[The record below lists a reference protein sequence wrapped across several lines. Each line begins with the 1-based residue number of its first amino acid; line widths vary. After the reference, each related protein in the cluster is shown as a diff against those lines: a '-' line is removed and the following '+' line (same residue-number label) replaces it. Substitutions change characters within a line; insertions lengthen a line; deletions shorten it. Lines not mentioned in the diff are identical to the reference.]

1 MAIIKM
7 QRPAFGFIVS
17 EATMWRS
24 RDEIEVSATET
35 ILPATLVQAA
45 AVAGDPAVVWD
56 GTADPIGILCQ
67 GVVVDEDG
75 PAVAVRR
82 VIIAR
87 EAEVFGGDLVLPDG
101 VDFADVMAALA
112 PLGIIVRLNQGRHI
126 DIVAPATT

>member
-17 EATMWRS
+17 EAVMWRS
-24 RDEIEVSATET
+24 RDEVEVAATDT
-35 ILPATLVQAA
+35 ILPATLVQAGATEADA
-45 AVAGDPAVVWD
+45 AVTWD
-56 GTADPIGILCQ
+56 GTAEPLGILCQ

-75 PAVAVRR
+75 AAVAVRR
-82 VIIAR
+82 TIIAR
-87 EAEVFGGDLVLPDG
+87 DAEVFGGDLVLPEG
-101 VDFADVMAALA
+101 IDFAEVTAALA